1 MSAADTVDAPEL
13 IDFGAEA
20 LRRDPYPTFHRLRRE
35 DPVHFRPTHGDWV
48 LTRYGDVASVLRD
61 ARFVPRTHNVTAPDW
76 RAMMRLRGP
85 ERLARMVSA
94 SERLIGLWMVSCNP
108 PDHTRL
114 RALAAPALTAE
125 RIAAARP
132 LIEATTEQLL
142 DRAVVAGECELISAL
157 ACPLPVA
164 VIAHLVGVPV
174 DNRIEA
180 WSRDIAMLLDAT
192 VDPTDRLRGLLAVA
206 GFAEHLR
213 YLVDARETSGGI
225 LDALIAARD
234 RGELHDDELLATA
247 TLLLFAGHETTRHL
261 IGSGVLALLQHPAQ
275 MTRLRAAPELMPS
288 AVDEFLRYETPGQ
301 LIWRVAAEDVEI
313 DGRFIRRGDT
323 VRLLLGA
330 ANRDPARF
338 ADPDRLDLDRH
349 PNPHLAFGGGIH
361 HCPGAAL
368 ARMEAAVAID
378 AILRRWPRFAL
389 ASEPDWGPT
398 FRLRGLRS
406 LRLAV

>member
-1 MSAADTVDAPEL
+1 MSSADTIDAPEL

-35 DPVHFRPTHGDWV
+35 DPVHFRPAHGDWV

-61 ARFVPRTHNVTAPDW
+61 ARFVPRRQNVIAPDW
-76 RAMMRLRGP
+76 RELMRLRGA
-85 ERLARMVSA
+85 ERLARMFGA
-94 SERLIGLWMVSCNP
+94 SERLIGIWMVSCNP

-114 RALAAPALTAE
+114 RALIAPAFTTE
-125 RIAAARP
+125 RIAAMRP
-132 LIEATTEQLL
+132 LIEATVEQLL
-142 DRAVVAGECELISAL
+142 ERAVVAGECELMSAL
-157 ACPLPVA
+157 AFPLPVA

-174 DNRIEA
+174 DRRIEA
-180 WSRDIAMLLDAT
+180 WSRDVAALLDT
-192 VDPTDRLRGLLAVA
+192 PVDAADRARGLLAVA
-206 GFAEHLR
+206 GFAEYLR
-213 YLVDARETSGGI
+213 RLVDAREASGGV

-234 RGELHDDELLATA
+234 RGELHDDEVLATA

-261 IGSGVLALLQHPAQ
+261 IGGGVLALLRHPAQ
-275 MTRLRAAPELMPS
+275 MTRLRAKPELMTS
-288 AVDEFLRYETPGQ
+288 AVEEFLRYDTPGQ
-301 LIWRVAAEDVEI
+301 LIWRVAAADVQI
-313 DGRFIRRGDT
+313 DGRGIRQDQA

-338 ADPDRLDLDRH
+338 PDPDRLDLDRH

-368 ARMEAAVAID
+368 ARLEAAVAIG
-378 AILRRWPRFAL
+378 AVLRRWPRLAL
-389 ASEPDWGPT
+389 ASEPEWGPT